1 MTSDRKKTQRQ
12 EKKIENTGKI
22 ENTETDIEKGRE
34 DRIKWQENMLKQQI
48 EQTETER
55 KIKRKI
61 VIKQKTENDRKYTKR

>member
-55 KIKRKI
+55 KIKKKI
-61 VIKQKTENDRKYTKR
+61 VIKTENDRKNTKR

>member
-34 DRIKWQENMLKQQI
+34 DRIKWQENTVLQQI
-48 EQTETER
+48 E
-55 KIKRKI
+55 
-61 VIKQKTENDRKYTKR
+61 KTEKTNR